1 MKNIFTFFKNN
12 CWFIIG
18 ILIAGLSFIFFNDRL
33 TTLSYCFLGIT
44 ALSFFLFLYF
54 SEVEEKWGLLIFF
67 IGIQLLLTGGTGILW
82 LGLIELPAALIIVVN
97 CNEDIDTVY
106 SAWIFFVLGLA
117 FCGIFALAVNEIED
131 RDQETVK
138 EEKRKAELEA
148 YIAEHKDIA
157 PTVVIKEIYRAN
169 PTDIIIWTE
178 EYKITPVECERNWDL
193 NRLDTVKVLV
203 RDGKVVWFKKK

>member
-12 CWFIIG
+12 SLFIIG
-18 ILIAGLSFIFFNDRL
+18 ILIAGLSLIFFNDRL

-54 SEVEEKWGLLIFF
+54 SEVEEKWGLLIFY
-67 IGIQLLLTGGTGILW
+67 IGIQLLLTGVTGILW
-82 LGLIELPAALIIVVN
+82 LGLIELPVALIIIIN
-97 CNEDIDTVY
+97 CNEVFD
-106 SAWIFFVLGLA
+106 AWFGGWIFLLGLS
-117 FCGIFALAVNEIED
+117 FCGISALVVHGIED
-131 RDQETVK
+131 RNQEMVK

-148 YIAEHKDIA
+148 YIAEHKDNA
-157 PTVVIKEIYRAN
+157 PTVVIKEVYREN
-169 PTDIIIWTE
+169 PTDIIVWTE